1 MAIGIN
7 AVVIVG
13 NLTRDPE
20 LRHTQGGTAVVGL
33 RVAVNGS
40 EKINGEWKD
49 RSDFFD
55 VRVWGNQGEGC
66 VQYLAKGKRVGI
78 SGKLRLEEWESG
90 GEKKQKVL
98 IVADDVQFLTPRDG
112 GGGERSAAF
121 VPEGD
126 FTVPS
131 GDFTTGADADF
142 GGGGTDDDI
151 PF

>member
-1 MAIGIN
+1 MAIGVN

-20 LRHTQGGTAVVGL
+20 LRHTAGGTAVCDMRL
-33 RVAVNGS
+33 AVNGS
-40 EKINGEWKD
+40 EKIGGEWKD

-55 VRVWGNQGEGC
+55 VRVWGNQGESC
-66 VQYLAKGKRVGI
+66 AQYLAKGKRAGV

-98 IVADDVQFLTPRDG
+98 IVANDVQFLTPRDS
-112 GGGERSAAF
+112 GGERSAAH
-121 VPEGD
+121 VPEGE
-126 FTVPS
+126 FGVPA
-131 GDFTTGADADF
+131 GDFTTGSNDDF
-142 GGGGTDDDI
+142 GGGSDDDI